1 MSDLVDLFL
10 LMLKASALGFGGLG
24 SLPILRQEMG
34 SLPVLATDEQLV
46 QALAIGRLGSG
57 PNALYLVSFGY
68 LVMGIG
74 GAVVTLVASC
84 IPPLV
89 MVPAVAAMRR
99 RVLSTRLAGL
109 IRGATLAAS
118 GLLLAIGVQILGA
131 DGAAVLGLP
140 LWQLAL
146 AAAAVVLTYD
156 GRLHPA
162 LVIAGGAAAGIA
174 LGR

>member
-1 MSDLVDLFL
+1 MTDLAELFIL
-10 LMLKASALGFGGLG
+10 VLKATALGFGGLG
-24 SLPILRQEMG
+24 SLPILRQD
-34 SLPVLATDEQLV
+34 VIATGIASDEQLV

-68 LVMGIG
+68 LVMGIA
-74 GAVVTLVASC
+74 GAAVALVASC

-99 RVLSTRLAGL
+99 RVLSTWVAGL
-109 IRGATLAAS
+109 ARGATLAAS

-131 DGAAVLGLP
+131 DPAAVLRLP
-140 LWQLAL
+140 PWQIAL
-146 AAAAVVLTYD
+146 AALGVVLTYD

-162 LVIAGGAAAGIA
+162 VLIAGGAAAGVA
-174 LGR
+174 LGG